1 MDFDASGALGA
12 ELEAFTESDLLLSH
26 CLLASNDLK
35 MSINESGSPVTEDE
49 LLILKA
55 STKHSL
61 ATSIPSASTP
71 GLGSTIQHKPKPK
84 SKSKSKLNSKAKSK
98 FIHRS
103 TLPCRVARANLYT
116 ILSDLRSF
124 DLHSCLRL

>member
-84 SKSKSKLNSKAKSK
+84 SKSKSKPITIHCNINNNKSTK
-98 FIHRS
+98 TTKI
-103 TLPCRVARANLYT
+103 AAEKK
-116 ILSDLRSF
+116 II
-124 DLHSCLRL
+124 

>member
-26 CLLASNDLK
+26 CLFASNELK

-61 ATSIPSASTP
+61 ATSIPSASTL
-71 GLGSTIQHKPKPK
+71 GLGSTVQHKPK
-84 SKSKSKLNSKAKSK
+84 SKSKPITIHCNINNNKSTK
-98 FIHRS
+98 TTKI
-103 TLPCRVARANLYT
+103 AAEKK
-116 ILSDLRSF
+116 II
-124 DLHSCLRL
+124 

>member
-1 MDFDASGALGA
+1 
-12 ELEAFTESDLLLSH
+12 
-26 CLLASNDLK
+26 

-84 SKSKSKLNSKAKSK
+84 SKSKPITIHCNINNNKSTK
-98 FIHRS
+98 TTKI
-103 TLPCRVARANLYT
+103 AAEKK
-116 ILSDLRSF
+116 II
-124 DLHSCLRL
+124 